1 MSRLKIAGKT
11 GIAIFL
17 ALMITL
23 FGIVVSLKTAPAQ
36 RMILNRVNSTIP
48 GAVDFESF
56 RFSLLAGTFELLQ
69 PSLVSPSGEA
79 IVGCKRLFGDI
90 EWAALL
96 QRTVAVTDLLLDSPW
111 VNLHLDTS
119 GKTNLTRA

>member
-48 GAVDFESF
+48 GAVDFESFVYILWF

-111 VNLHLDTS
+111 VNLH
-119 GKTNLTRA
+119 